1 MSEPDR
7 EMLLLFEFLP
17 EKNDADKK
25 KINRTTRGGMF
36 FNMSPRLFHLPT
48 PMNIVENKN
57 GI

>member
-1 MSEPDR
+1 MSEPDC

-25 KINRTTRGGMF
+25 KINRATNSRMRLD
-36 FNMSPRLFHLPT
+36 MIPRIFHFPA
-48 PMNIVENKN
+48 PVNIVKNKN